1 MKLLGTLATAAV
13 AACLSAG
20 AVASQ
25 DVSYLPWT
33 VCANQTTTCAQ
44 ANVTFAYYYGYP
56 LYQYAL
62 AVQRTPNASTNS
74 LFHQRNLSTAADKWL
89 NKPNV
94 DTLYSRAFLDLSC
107 SDLVI
112 NIPEMGDRYWVWPFY
127 DAYGNNVANIGK
139 LQSSPA
145 GKYLIRFD
153 KNNPGVQHLN
163 RKSPY
168 KGYINIPTPYAIS
181 VVRIIVQP
189 NGADAAAVHRV
200 QDRLRITPIRR
211 ASRRP
216 VAPPLNLTMFT
227 DPKIVPGSMN
237 TLEEGV
243 LKLTAKLSPY
253 NAPLVI
259 ADRTW
264 VSATL
269 QGAGLVNGRF
279 SQPKGTNLTAASL
292 AANSSVV
299 EEFFVPGYLQNLGNN
314 WVHPQAAYIGNF
326 QSAYVTRYNI
336 AATGYLALTRDQAMY
351 PAALRLTFS
360 AKPKLKPHGFWSLTI
375 YDVDAY
381 LIPNDLDRY
390 TLGDRSNFTLM
401 DGSISSSSEDG
412 PFQILIQ
419 PSNVP
424 PPANWTSNWLPAPAD
439 RKGFQMNLRFYGG
452 EEAMANGSYV
462 YPLVETIDAIIA

>member
-1 MKLLGTLATAAV
+1 
-13 AACLSAG
+13 
-20 AVASQ
+20 
-25 DVSYLPWT
+25 
-33 VCANQTTTCAQ
+33 
-44 ANVTFAYYYGYP
+44 
-56 LYQYAL
+56 
-62 AVQRTPNASTNS
+62 
-74 LFHQRNLSTAADKWL
+74 
-89 NKPNV
+89 
-94 DTLYSRAFLDLSC
+94 
-107 SDLVI
+107 
-112 NIPEMGDRYWVWPFY
+112 
-127 DAYGNNVANIGK
+127 
-139 LQSSPA
+139 
-145 GKYLIRFD
+145 
-153 KNNPGVQHLN
+153 
-163 RKSPY
+163 
-168 KGYINIPTPYAIS
+168 
-181 VVRIIVQP
+181 
-189 NGADAAAVHRV
+189 
-200 QDRLRITPIRR
+200 
-211 ASRRP
+211 
-216 VAPPLNLTMFT
+216 
-227 DPKIVPGSMN
+227 
-237 TLEEGV
+237 EGV

-292 AANSSVV
+292 AAKQFRRRRVLLFQGIFKIS
-299 EEFFVPGYLQNLGNN
+299 
-314 WVHPQAAYIGNF
+314 AIIGCTHRRRISAIF

-351 PAALRLTFS
+351 PAYVSSTINNIIPSTSALRLTFS